1 MHLEH
6 EDQGEI
12 RILRMQRPPVNALNA
27 ELIQNLDTALG
38 QAMQDESVRV
48 VILTGSPGVF
58 SAGLDV
64 REMTRDAAAA
74 QQIVKDFFALQKSL
88 ALAEKPIIA
97 AITGHCPA
105 GGTVL
110 SLLCDQ
116 RLMAEGDFRIGL
128 NEVQVGLYP
137 GLTIWKIFERL
148 LGFRR
153 ASDLLSR
160 GVMLTPAEALDAGLV
175 DELCASDA
183 LRARALE
190 RAEELLQLPPKTYLR
205 TRALVRRELM
215 QWYRE
220 PGESLEELL
229 AEGWVNDESIARLR
243 ALVR

>member
-1 MHLEH
+1 ML
-6 EDQGEI
+6 DISRDGSIQT
-12 RILRMQRPPVNALNA
+12 LQMQRPPVNALNA
-27 ELIQNLDTALG
+27 ELIQALNNAL
-38 QAMQDESVRV
+38 QEAMQDQAVRV

-64 REMTRDAAAA
+64 REMTQGPEAAAK
-74 QQIVKDFFALQKSL
+74 IVKSFFVLQNTL
-88 ALAEKPIIA
+88 ALGDKPVIA

-116 RLMAEGDFRIGL
+116 RLMVEGDFRIGL

-153 ASDLLSR
+153 AADLLSR
-160 GVMLTPAEALDAGLV
+160 GVMLSPSQALEVGLV
-175 DELCASDA
+175 DELCAPDT
-183 LRARALE
+183 LRVRALE

-205 TRALVRRELM
+205 TRALIRRELR
-215 QWYRE
+215 QWYE
-220 PGESLEELL
+220 QPEESLQELI
-229 AEGWVNDESIARLR
+229 AEGWVNEESMARLQ